1 MSIKMSRLN
10 EIVNEEVKLF
20 LKEQGSLYGRGVIAA
35 QRRNKDKEEV
45 KIRKL
50 KKRLKEL
57 EAMNASS
64 HAKNPLKRKLKAAE
78 KRHHELHKEITRL
91 VKDEKEARK
100 KGIYNS
106 LTTYLTR
113 KQAAEREKER
123 TKGATGAGFPTSGWT
138 GTGQNWVTTKATTD
152 DGKFGTG
159 SGKDWKPKGATG
171 CPKGYYWDAG
181 LGSCEKDL
189 VSGVPT
195 KKRGGKKSRKSRRRA
210 ARRSRAALNRTF
222 KKGVMP
228 KGTGFGTFK
237 EYYAALNKAGI
248 KIKKDSHW
256 GPQHYR
262 KWKQLRG
269 AMKGKGGLEGGVE
282 MSAAA
287 AKMAR
292 TGKGGPAAG
301 MSANMAQSR
310 DARMASLAISQG
322 RAARMVKNAE
332 KLGLSP
338 AQVAKYKKQLAG
350 VEKQMKGVEAETGVD
365 DSKELAQMSKDVR
378 TQANIDFST
387 DPKRA
392 AAAQA
397 RLDKAADL
405 DPLNPNSK
413 VAKAKR
419 AAAAK
424 AATSA
429 AAKNIA
435 QIRKALKDPKQQS
448 IRDILLK
455 KLRKLDPNAPE
466 LKG

>member
-20 LKEQGSLYGRGVIAA
+20 LKEQESLYGRGAIAA

-50 KKRLKEL
+50 KKKLKRL
-57 EAMNASS
+57 EAM
-64 HAKNPLKRKLKAAE
+64 KAAE

-91 VKDEKEARK
+91 VKDEKEAKK
-100 KGIYNS
+100 KGTYKS
-106 LTTYLTR
+106 TTKYLTR

-159 SGKDWKPKGATG
+159 SGKDWKPVKGATG

-195 KKRGGKKSRKSRRRA
+195 KKRGGKKSRKSRRRL

-228 KGTGFGTFK
+228 KGTGFDNFK

-269 AMKGKGGLEGGVE
+269 AMKGKGGLE
-282 MSAAA
+282 
-287 AKMAR
+287 R
-292 TGKGGPAAG
+292 W
-301 MSANMAQSR
+301 SR
-310 DARMASLAISQG
+310 C
-322 RAARMVKNAE
+322 
-332 KLGLSP
+332 
-338 AQVAKYKKQLAG
+338 
-350 VEKQMKGVEAETGVD
+350 
-365 DSKELAQMSKDVR
+365 
-378 TQANIDFST
+378 
-387 DPKRA
+387 
-392 AAAQA
+392 
-397 RLDKAADL
+397 
-405 DPLNPNSK
+405 
-413 VAKAKR
+413 
-419 AAAAK
+419 
-424 AATSA
+424 
-429 AAKNIA
+429 
-435 QIRKALKDPKQQS
+435 
-448 IRDILLK
+448 RDE
-455 KLRKLDPNAPE
+455 R
-466 LKG
+466 